1 MKRHKFNIF
10 PEAKPEDYQRLRE
23 DIRLHGY
30 DRSQPVTMF
39 NGEVLDGW
47 NRLKACN
54 ELSVSP
60 SFIQFTGTDDDAI
73 AFVMRTNKR
82 RNLNSGQ
89 WATIA
94 AEADELMAAIAE
106 AVERERREK
115 ISDNNGQK
123 QKPKETMVQFFEPS
137 SPKDNS
143 KLKDSKTAELFN
155 TNRTYVNN
163 AVKMKTA
170 APEVFKKVKAGTM
183 TMQDGM
189 KAVRAIPTDPWS
201 ESERERQGLV
211 KKGIA
216 VVANAS
222 TDKNLIAWAEAER
235 KAIRIDR
242 GSKYGNPFVMK
253 DDGTRDEVCD
263 HYRLHYLAYKPS
275 ILGTITY
282 LKGKVLICHCFP
294 MRCHGDSL
302 ADLANES
309 IRGVK

>member
-1 MKRHKFNIF
+1 
-10 PEAKPEDYQRLRE
+10 
-23 DIRLHGY
+23 
-30 DRSQPVTMF
+30 
-39 NGEVLDGW
+39 
-47 NRLKACN
+47 
-54 ELSVSP
+54 
-60 SFIQFTGTDDDAI
+60 
-73 AFVMRTNKR
+73 
-82 RNLNSGQ
+82 
-89 WATIA
+89 
-94 AEADELMAAIAE
+94 
-106 AVERERREK
+106 
-115 ISDNNGQK
+115 
-123 QKPKETMVQFFEPS
+123 
-137 SPKDNS
+137 
-143 KLKDSKTAELFN
+143 
-155 TNRTYVNN
+155 
-163 AVKMKTA
+163 MKTA
-170 APEVFKKVKAGTM
+170 APEVFEKVKAGTM